1 MGFRS
6 LEDIRGFAEACV
18 AQDDWSTQLKKIE
31 REFDGLPP
39 EPSLAYKKLQS
50 EEERRAKERT
60 AQRAALIGVT
70 ARLILVAAVGVALLF
85 WPYNNTCG
93 AGLFGFTTNSTDYPA
108 AIQTPL
114 PGGIATYY
122 MRAHFQWTNDPAGV
136 ILVGIGITSW
146 RARLPRMHLVSL
158 VIALAGMILIAA
170 DVLPRIGYAAVDAK
184 NPPSFACSD
193 APAATTPATPA
204 TPAKSTQNALP
215 GPTAAEQRVQSAAI
229 ELQSRWQSRVSELS
243 KQFQPQKAAL
253 ARLERPEL
261 LSRQTP

>member
-1 MGFRS
+1 MSSELILSLPKMGFRS

-93 AGLFGFTTNSTDYPA
+93 AGLFGFLGA
-108 AIQTPL
+108 EAVIVI
-114 PGGIATYY
+114 GGV
-122 MRAHFQWTNDPAGV
+122 W
-136 ILVGIGITSW
+136 IGITSW

-158 VIALAGMILIAA
+158 AIALAGMILIAA